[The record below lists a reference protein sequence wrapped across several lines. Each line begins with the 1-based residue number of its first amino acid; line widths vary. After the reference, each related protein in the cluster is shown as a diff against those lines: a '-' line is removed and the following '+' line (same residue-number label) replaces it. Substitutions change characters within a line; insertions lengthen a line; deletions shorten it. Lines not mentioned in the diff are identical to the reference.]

1 MFLRRFG
8 NLRVRKAGV
17 LGIGED
23 SKRKENSGSGE
34 AADEDSDSSDSDDES
49 GDVRWDETPRDCHLS
64 GEATLIATKHRNL
77 RFKYGLGEKSR
88 KQLATIERK

>member
-23 SKRKENSGSGE
+23 SKRKENSGTGE
-34 AADEDSDSSDSDDES
+34 AANEDSDSSDSDDES
-49 GDVRWDETPRDCHLS
+49 GNVRWYDTPRGCRLS
-64 GEATLIATKHRNL
+64 GEVTLIATKHRNL
-77 RFKYGLGEKSR
+77 RFKYGMGKKSGNN
-88 KQLATIERK
+88 